1 MKNPLN
7 YQTTEYD
14 CGPTTMINAFSF
26 LYRREEISPDIIKC
40 IMQYCLDAYN
50 RKGEACKSGTT
61 DMAMMFLAQ
70 WLNQYGRVKKFP
82 IWCENLTGEQ
92 VYLGSTSKVTE
103 CLYQKGVVVAKV
115 MLGCWHYVLLTG
127 IEGDYI
133 CLFDPYFRQ
142 RPYRKDGVEMI
153 WDQPKRCN
161 RKVRIDILNDAG
173 RHDYALGKIDSREC
187 VLMFNTQTRQTM
199 DQIEYII

>member
-14 CGPTTMINAFSF
+14 CGPTTMMNAISF
-26 LYRREEISPDIIKC
+26 LFKREEISPDITKC
-40 IMQYCLDAYN
+40 IMQYCLDGYN
-50 RKGEACKSGTT
+50 RKGEAYKSGTT
-61 DMAMMFLAQ
+61 DMAMLFLSQ
-70 WLNQYGRVKKFP
+70 WLNQFGKVRKFP

-92 VYLGSTSKVTE
+92 VFVGDTSKVSE
-103 CLYQKGVVVAKV
+103 CLYQKGAAVAKV

-127 IEGDYI
+127 IDGDYI
-133 CLFDPYFRQ
+133 ELFDPYFRQ
-142 RPYRKDGVEMI
+142 KPINIEGVEMV

-161 RKVRIDILNDAG
+161 RRVHKDIMNDTGKGAYAMG
-173 RHDYALGKIDSREC
+173 RMDSREC
-187 VLMFNTQTRQTM
+187 VLLYNTRTRQTM